1 MVAPKSTISNWMMEF
16 ERWAPHFKVVNLNPV
31 AEVRDEILDKMR
43 REKFDVCVTTYS
55 AVTICCPQL
64 RTFKWHYA
72 VFDEAHKLKNSESEV
87 MFNSRRIPA
96 KRRLLLTGTPLM
108 NNISELWS
116 LLNFLMPKL
125 FVSSEEFNEWF
136 NFDSNTNKKNAEM
149 NKEQKMIVI
158 ECLHRVM
165 RPFML
170 RRTKKDLETKLPN
183 KIEINVSINLTD
195 LQIKL
200 YQEFLLGTNGIRL
213 N

>member
-1 MVAPKSTISNWMMEF
+1 
-16 ERWAPHFKVVNLNPV
+16 
-31 AEVRDEILDKMR
+31 
-43 REKFDVCVTTYS
+43 
-55 AVTICCPQL
+55 
-64 RTFKWHYA
+64 
-72 VFDEAHKLKNSESEV
+72 
-87 MFNSRRIPA
+87 
-96 KRRLLLTGTPLM
+96 
-108 NNISELWS
+108 
-116 LLNFLMPKL
+116 
-125 FVSSEEFNEWF
+125 
-136 NFDSNTNKKNAEM
+136 
-149 NKEQKMIVI
+149 MIVI